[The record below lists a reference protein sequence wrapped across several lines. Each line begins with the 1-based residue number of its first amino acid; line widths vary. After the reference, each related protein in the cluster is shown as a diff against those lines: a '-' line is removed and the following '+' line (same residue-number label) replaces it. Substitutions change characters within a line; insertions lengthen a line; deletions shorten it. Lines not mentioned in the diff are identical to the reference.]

1 MRRRMALTTAALAMT
16 AGGFLPFLATPAH
29 ATTSAMAPAPNCVRP
44 DLDES
49 GWTDYLTVTNTCGYY
64 VRVKVVLA
72 NASDLACNGYD
83 PGQSRS
89 WRWGFPGRFDG
100 LQTC

>member
-1 MRRRMALTTAALAMT
+1 MALTATAFVLAAGALVPALT
-16 AGGFLPFLATPAH
+16 TPAH
-29 ATTSAMAPAPNCVRP
+29 ATAKPPAEAAAEAPSCVRP

-83 PGQSRS
+83 SGQSRS
-89 WRWGFPGRFDG
+89 WQWGFPGRFDG